1 MTITSPSP
9 RSTERFTL
17 AMQSALTRSE
27 VVDAYLTH
35 ACTVIPAAAVGLY
48 RLDEHSRRVLDVHAV
63 TSDQFL
69 AAYEAYGRD
78 DDPILSRVMDER
90 TALDSSCLPGGQWDR
105 SGARQALAVGQYQ
118 HSLLAPVMSGSVF
131 FGTINFA
138 RGASQEPFSRA
149 DLTAAQCIAEHVGR
163 GLERSLRFEAASQRT
178 ALIENAFDHLD
189 YPVIITDLGG
199 RVLFFNRAARRE
211 WPVPLGPDG
220 ALPTGDGLA
229 RAIMDA
235 TALFAR
241 DGKKVV
247 SRTVSTAG
255 GKSVIAK
262 TVRLAGGTPAAAT
275 VLFEH
280 SGGQSEGRLPD
291 WQVLTNRE
299 RDIARLVSEGLTTKQ
314 IAERAFVSENTVK
327 QHLKRIYAKTDV
339 TNRAGLIQLIWA
351 SAHGPESR

>member
-1 MTITSPSP
+1 MSTTSPSP
-9 RSTERFTL
+9 HSTERFAF

-35 ACTVIPAAAVGLY
+35 ARTVIPASAVGLY
-48 RLDEHSRRVLDVHAV
+48 RLDEQSRRVLDVHAV

-69 AAYEAYGRD
+69 DAYEAYGRN
-78 DDPILSRVMDER
+78 DDPVLSRVMEER
-90 TALDSSCLPGGQWDR
+90 TPLDSSRLPGNQWDR
-105 SGARQALAVGQYQ
+105 SGARQALAVARYA
-118 HSLLAPVMSGSVF
+118 HSLLAPVMSGTMF

-138 RGASQEPFSRA
+138 RGTSQEPFSHA
-149 DLTAAQCIAEHVGR
+149 DLSGAQRIAEHVGR
-163 GLERSLRFEAASQRT
+163 AMERALRFEATAQRT

-220 ALPTGDGLA
+220 SLPIADGLA

-235 TALFAR
+235 TERFAH

-247 SRTVSTAG
+247 SRTVSMAG
-255 GKSVIAK
+255 GKSVVAK

-280 SGGQSEGRLPD
+280 SGRQSEGRLPD
-291 WQVLTNRE
+291 WQVLSNRE
-299 RDIARLVSEGLTTKQ
+299 KDIARLVSEGLTTKQ

-351 SAHGPESR
+351 STHGPEGR

>member
-1 MTITSPSP
+1 MRTTSPNP
-9 RSTERFTL
+9 HSTERFAL

-35 ACTVIPAAAVGLY
+35 VRAVIPASAVGLY

-69 AAYEAYGRD
+69 DAYEAYGRD
-78 DDPILSRVMDER
+78 DDPILSRVMDEK
-90 TALDSSCLPGGQWDR
+90 TALDSSRLPGGQWDR
-105 SGARQALAVGQYQ
+105 SGARQALAVARYE
-118 HSLLAPVMSGSVF
+118 HSLLAPVMSGAVF

-138 RGASQEPFSRA
+138 RSASQEPFSHA

-163 GLERSLRFEAASQRT
+163 GMERSLRFEATAQRT

-220 ALPTGDGLA
+220 GLPTADGLA

-235 TALFAR
+235 TAVFAR
-241 DGKKVV
+241 DGKRVV

-280 SGGQSEGRLPD
+280 SGRQSEGRLPD

-299 RDIARLVSEGLTTKQ
+299 RDIAQLVSEGLTTKQ

-351 SAHGPESR
+351 STHGPERR